1 MLTAT
6 AWLPNQ
12 TPMCNKKASAYLRR
26 LTDAKKLKTPFY
38 DKLTKTM
45 SRLSLPSCDD
55 KTLFPLSS

>member
-6 AWLPNQ
+6 AWLLNQ

-38 DKLTKTM
+38 DKLTKNYV
-45 SRLSLPSCDD
+45 SFIAAILRR
-55 KTLFPLSS
+55 

>member
-6 AWLPNQ
+6 AWLLNQ

-38 DKLTKTM
+38 DKLTKNYV
-45 SRLSLPSCDD
+45 SFIAAILGR
-55 KTLFPLSS
+55 